1 MQTAKRSSLGILAAV
16 AGLAVPATSFGQTIY
31 DAGGYEQ
38 PRFSPIVTPF
48 SPAGPFL
55 DGQDNP
61 AGGPAGQGPWLKDQ
75 VQPTAAD
82 AIIQNA
88 IFLTGSQAVQFSRVN
103 GEVDTRYGVNK
114 ATTPTGQVFVDWD
127 MRVDLPVLGGA
138 IAAPFF
144 GVEVNDSFDN
154 LINSET
160 GSAIL
165 TTALF
170 GVDAATRAVT
180 YQGANGD
187 LVETTTLVNYG
198 VWNHFRIRLNYNNDT
213 YDVLLNGGTIANAL
227 PFVDDG
233 SAAVGGGLT
242 EIDTFTDAPLATLA
256 TSEAA
261 FSSSA
266 GVAYYDNYSIT
277 VPEPTIA
284 FGGTAVAGMLA
295 LARRRRR
302 A

>member
-1 MQTAKRSSLGILAAV
+1 MRNVKRSTTSVLAAV
-16 AGLAVPATSFGQTIY
+16 AGLALPAFSFGQTIY
-31 DAGGYEQ
+31 NAGGFEQ
-38 PRFSPIVTPF
+38 PRFSPLVTPF
-48 SPAGPFL
+48 SPSGPFL

-82 AIIQNA
+82 AIIQGA

-114 ATTPTGQVFVDWD
+114 ATTPTGQIFVDWD
-127 MRVDLPVLGGA
+127 MRVDTPVLGTA

-154 LINSET
+154 LINTET

-165 TTALF
+165 TTALL

-187 LVETTTLVNYG
+187 LVETTALVNYG
-198 VWNHFRIRLNYNNDT
+198 VWNHFTIRLNYNNDT
-213 YDVLLNGGTIANAL
+213 YDVFLNGGTIANAL

-233 SAAVGGGLT
+233 SPAVGGGTT

-284 FGGTAVAGMLA
+284 LGASAVAGMLA
-295 LARRRRR
+295 LGRRRRQ